1 MENAATTLLQSDA
14 GTFPSWPLRLAQQ
27 AFSALLEAANG
38 RRELEAARLRT
49 MARDTLS
56 ILSADDRGRLQSWLN
71 LQLSTTRNGMSV
83 QRKALV
89 GGLGG
94 SPMDAGRS
102 LAPSLMTH
110 VMSSPSQVGIAA

>member
-1 MENAATTLLQSDA
+1 MENAVTTLLQSDA
-14 GTFPSWPLRLAQQ
+14 GAFPSWPLRRAQQ
-27 AFSALLEAANG
+27 AFSALLEAAVG
-38 RRELEAARLRT
+38 CRELEAARLRA

-71 LQLSTTRNGMSV
+71 LQLTATRYGNSA

-94 SPMDAGRS
+94 SPMDAGRN
-102 LAPSLMTH
+102 LAPSLITH